1 MGLTNVK
8 LWLLLSTGDG
18 SERSQ
23 TTLVG
28 MHVSALVGCANSDRT
43 CELAVRIRRGAV
55 VWRPTDRLG
64 GPLRA
69 VEVRLPH
76 LVPLHPAIG
85 AAGPR
90 RCRQGPGD
98 PGAPSPAGRAAP
110 PNQTTQA
117 RSCRPGGACRHQPRL
132 APSPLVVLLRQ
143 ARDAAALAPAAG
155 RRRLDLPAPR
165 NRSTSARPGAAA
177 AHRPPGPGEPTL
189 GYRRIQGE
197 LLRLGMHVSATAIR
211 TTLRRHRL
219 DPTPRPTTTTW
230 RAFVRQQ
237 AAGIVACDSSPSTP
251 SGCGGSTSCSS
262 SNSALAGSTWPG

>member
-1 MGLTNVK
+1 MP
-8 LWLLLSTGDG
+8 
-18 SERSQ
+18 
-23 TTLVG
+23 
-28 MHVSALVGCANSDRT
+28 VGCANSDRA

-76 LVPLHPAIG
+76 PVPLHPAIG

-117 RSCRPGGACRHQPRL
+117 RSCRPSGACRHQPRL
-132 APSPLVVLLRQ
+132 VPSPLVVLLRQ

-165 NRSTSARPGAAA
+165 NRSTSTRPGAAA

-189 GYRRIQGE
+189 GLPTHPGRAAPAWDTRLGHRDPHHAAPPPTGSDAATDDHHLASVHASAGCWDRR
-197 LLRLGMHVSATAIR
+197 LRLLH
-211 TTLRRHRL
+211 RRHRL
-219 DPTPRPTTTTW
+219 
-230 RAFVRQQ
+230 
-237 AAGIVACDSSPSTP
+237 AAAALHLVLHRTRHSPGP
-251 SGCGGSTSCSS
+251 
-262 SNSALAGSTWPG
+262 PGPG